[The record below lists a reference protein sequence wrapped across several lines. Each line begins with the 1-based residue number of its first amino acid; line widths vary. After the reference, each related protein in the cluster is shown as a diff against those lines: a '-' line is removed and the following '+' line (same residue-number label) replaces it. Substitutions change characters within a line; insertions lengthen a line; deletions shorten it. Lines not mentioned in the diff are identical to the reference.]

1 MLIVD
6 SDGVDFVVVIETTKI
21 SEIGGRDSTA
31 WVGILV
37 STMMGIS
44 LSTIEGISLG
54 SVAD

>member
-31 WVGILV
+31 GVGILV